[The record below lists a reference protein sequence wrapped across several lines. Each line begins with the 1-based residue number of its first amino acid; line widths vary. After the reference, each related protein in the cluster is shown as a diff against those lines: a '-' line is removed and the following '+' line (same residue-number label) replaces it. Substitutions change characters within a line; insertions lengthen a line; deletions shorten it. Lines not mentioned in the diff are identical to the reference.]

1 MPEIHNKGHGFY
13 QLYTKSYYKYIFRS
27 NYRKTEFNWDKNI
40 AFLKT
45 IIYNGG
51 SIENVNFE
59 NDEKVE
65 PEPNPEPP
73 QLKRVFALMQPLP
86 SVSPIQPL
94 PSRSPRPQTRQVVAP
109 QINLLSADDNFWRLI
124 SKTVCLNRDEGH
136 MTKKNI
142 KLTPNEQSYV
152 LDMINRKYLPELTAA
167 LNDISTS
174 LEDNELEYKNFL
186 THIIFKGREF
196 YDMALQIH
204 DIVLYMNEIYYPI
217 YTWLSN

>member
-13 QLYTKSYYKYIFRS
+13 QLYTKSYYKYIFKS

-73 QLKRVFALMQPLP
+73 RVHALIQLFPSAL
-86 SVSPIQPL
+86 PIQPL
-94 PSRSPRPQTRQVVAP
+94 PSRSPRPQIRQVVAP

-204 DIVLYMNEIYYPI
+204 DIVLYMKYIYYPI